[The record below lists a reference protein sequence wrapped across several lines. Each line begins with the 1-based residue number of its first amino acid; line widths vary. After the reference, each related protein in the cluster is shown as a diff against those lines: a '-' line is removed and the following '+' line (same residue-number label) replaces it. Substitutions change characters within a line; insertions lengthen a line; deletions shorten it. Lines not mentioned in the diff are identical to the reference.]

1 MAKKI
6 ISSFFFFF
14 LFTTCIIASE
24 INISSD
30 KYILYNLNDNSVL
43 IEKDSNDRTQIASLT
58 KLMTIIVAIENI
70 NNYDDKVIITHDM
83 IKDITR
89 DISVVGFKEGETVTY
104 NDLLYGAMLPSGAD
118 AVNALAISI
127 SGSLDKYLMLMN
139 SKAVDLGLKNTHFSN
154 VIGLTDS
161 QNYSSAYDVAQI
173 LMYAL
178 KNEKFKEV
186 FTAKSYVLTNGKKVN
201 ATVQRFDNKYILGS
215 KTGYTSKAGR
225 CLASISTFDDVNY
238 LMVTLNNYNKD
249 SSFIEETVNTYK
261 YYDENYSY
269 KKVVD
274 KDDIVVTLKTKY
286 AKEKSVDIKANV
298 EYSFY
303 LKNDFKKE
311 DVKFLYEGRD
321 EVSYF
326 TLPGKIIGKA
336 KILYKDEVL
345 DSFDLLYNENLSF
358 DYISF
363 IMINKRYIISA
374 GLVLVVIIISSIL
387 KRKKYSKI

>member
-1 MAKKI
+1 MVKKI

-374 GLVLVVIIISSIL
+374 GLVLMVIIISSIL
-387 KRKKYSKI
+387 KRKRYSKI

>member
-374 GLVLVVIIISSIL
+374 GLVLMVIIISSIL
-387 KRKKYSKI
+387 KRKRYSKI

>member
-1 MAKKI
+1 MVKKI

-30 KYILYNLNDNSVL
+30 KYILYNLNDNSIL

-70 NNYDDKVIITHDM
+70 DNYDDKVIITHDM

-89 DISVVGFKEGETVTY
+89 DISVAGFKEDETVTY

-139 SKAVDLGLKNTHFSN
+139 SKTVDLGLKNTHFSN

-345 DSFDLLYNENLSF
+345 DSFDLIYNENLSF

>member
-1 MAKKI
+1 
-6 ISSFFFFF
+6 
-14 LFTTCIIASE
+14 
-24 INISSD
+24 
-30 KYILYNLNDNSVL
+30 
-43 IEKDSNDRTQIASLT
+43 
-58 KLMTIIVAIENI
+58 MTIIVAIENI

-374 GLVLVVIIISSIL
+374 GLVLMVIIISSIL

>member
-89 DISVVGFKEGETVTY
+89 DISVAGFKEGETVTY

-374 GLVLVVIIISSIL
+374 GLVLMVIIISSIL

>member
-1 MAKKI
+1 MVKKI

-374 GLVLVVIIISSIL
+374 GLVLMVIIISSIL

>member
-30 KYILYNLNDNSVL
+30 KYILYNLNDNSIL

-89 DISVVGFKEGETVTY
+89 DISVAGFKEGETVTY

-201 ATVQRFDNKYILGS
+201 ATVQKFDNKYILGS

>member
-1 MAKKI
+1 MVKKI

-30 KYILYNLNDNSVL
+30 KYILYNLNDNSIL

-70 NNYDDKVIITHDM
+70 DNYDDKVIITHDM

-89 DISVVGFKEGETVTY
+89 DISVAGFKEDETVTY

-127 SGSLDKYLMLMN
+127 SGSFDKYLMLMN

-345 DSFDLLYNENLSF
+345 DSFDLIYNENLSF

>member
-30 KYILYNLNDNSVL
+30 KYILYNLNDNSIL

-89 DISVVGFKEGETVTY
+89 DISVAGFKEGETVTY

-363 IMINKRYIISA
+363 IIINKRYIISA
-374 GLVLVVIIISSIL
+374 CLVLVVIIISSIL

>member
-161 QNYSSAYDVAQI
+161 QNYSSAYDVGQI

-374 GLVLVVIIISSIL
+374 GLVLMVIIISSIL
-387 KRKKYSKI
+387 KRKRYSKI

>member
-374 GLVLVVIIISSIL
+374 GLVLMVIIISSIL